1 MPSSYQK
8 DFLIEQLHEV
18 VGSARLPKLSDH
30 RFDKAHERFE
40 RSSNQQNLILK
51 SLTELVLAFPFDESF
66 KVLSVG
72 CGSGILDNPLLAAIA
87 AAEHT
92 IHYTGIDPN
101 PVACSRFQNE
111 FEQLSLA
118 NAELDVRVETVETVE
133 TVSGDERFDMI
144 HAVHSLYY
152 FDDPAVAIEQLL
164 GRLKPGGKLV
174 IFQAPKAELNQ
185 MVDCFW
191 FNDQQ
196 IEIWFSERLEDHIN
210 ESGWGYAKSR
220 IEARVDVT
228 SCFDPSSAEGALILD
243 FITQVDCKELGLA
256 TREHLLGYL
265 DVIAEVTG
273 SRTLVP
279 HPVDVFE
286 IAAPK

>member
-118 NAELDVRVETVETVE
+118 NVELDVRVETVETI
-133 TVSGDERFDMI
+133 SGDERFDMI

-152 FDDPAVAIEQLL
+152 FDDPATAIEQLL
-164 GRLKPGGKLV
+164 ERLKPGGKLV

-185 MVDCFW
+185 MADCFW

-210 ESGWGYAKSR
+210 ESGWDYAKSR

-228 SCFDPSSAEGALILD
+228 SCFDPLSADGALILD
-243 FITQVDCKELGLA
+243 FITQVDCKAIEPA

-265 DVIAEVTG
+265 DMIADVTG
-273 SRTLVP
+273 GGTLVP

-286 IAAPK
+286 IAAPR